1 MLLWSILKKSKKS
14 KEGVSNYPGR
24 FFFLHMAKVIT
35 FVNQKGG
42 VGKTT
47 STINIARYLADSG
60 KRVLLIDLDPQANAS
75 SGIGVDPRS
84 LEKTLYHALLLGERL
99 ENVVLAT
106 PVNNQHLLPSSQD
119 LAGAEVEMMNLEGRE
134 YLLSKLVARLR
145 PYYDYILIDSPPSLG
160 LLTVNGLTASDEV
173 IIPVQTEYYALEG
186 LSQLLSTIELVR
198 ERLRPEL
205 KIMGALL
212 TLFDRRNRLARQV
225 VQEVTDHFPGPVFKS
240 VIPRS
245 IRLAEAP
252 SYGKSILDFDAF
264 SKGARSYKAVVRE
277 MLDRDRE
284 AGK

>member
-1 MLLWSILKKSKKS
+1 
-14 KEGVSNYPGR
+14 
-24 FFFLHMAKVIT
+24 MAKVVT
-35 FVNQKGG
+35 LVNQKGG

-75 SGIGVDPRS
+75 SGIGVDSRS

-106 PVNNQHLLPSSQD
+106 PTENQHLLPSSQD
-119 LAGAEVEMMNLEGRE
+119 LAGAEVEMMNIEGRE

-186 LSQLLSTIELVR
+186 LSQLLSTVDLVR

-212 TLFDRRNRLARQV
+212 TLYDRRNRLARQV

-277 MLDRDRE
+277 ILERE
-284 AGK
+284 RGGQ